1 LVLGFSVA
9 SLSAAPGNFCTDFS
23 NLASSQ
29 VSPTSFVN
37 GPKVPLLLINLSLLS
52 TFSVSFISLIVA
64 RQEEEEE
71 EEDEN
76 FSVAAQNCDA
86 LVTSLPKLTM
96 RAYCYELTMLWY
108 TW

>member
-52 TFSVSFISLIVA
+52 TFSVSFISLIVLHG
-64 RQEEEEE
+64 RRRRRRRRMRISLLLLRIVMRWLLL
-71 EEDEN
+71 
-76 FSVAAQNCDA
+76 FQN
-86 LVTSLPKLTM
+86 LQ
-96 RAYCYELTMLWY
+96 
-108 TW
+108 